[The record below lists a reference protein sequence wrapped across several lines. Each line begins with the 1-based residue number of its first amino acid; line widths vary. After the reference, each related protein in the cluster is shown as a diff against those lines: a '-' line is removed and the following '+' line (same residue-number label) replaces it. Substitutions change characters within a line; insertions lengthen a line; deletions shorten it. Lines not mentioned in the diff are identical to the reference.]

1 MSRFLFV
8 SPPLAGHV
16 NPTAGLGRA
25 LAERGHEVAW
35 AGSELF
41 LRPLLGPDAQ
51 LFPTGS
57 KLLREQAARGHAA
70 IRSLWEQFIVP
81 YAKFTAKAVD
91 KAVLAYQPDVVVSD
105 EHTPAGAFTAYR
117 HGVPWATLATS
128 SMELTRPL
136 RAFPPVE
143 EWMRG
148 HLRTLWNAARLPPD
162 EFTDPRFSPHLVL
175 ALTSRALT
183 GPLPFPEHYALVGP
197 VLADRSAQA
206 AAPGREPFPWD
217 RLEPGRRR
225 VLVTMGTL
233 AADVAGGFYPR
244 AVAAL
249 GELADEAQGIVIAAP
264 DALPDGVPPNVLR
277 VSWAPILELLE
288 RGALDT
294 VVCHGGMNTVCEAL
308 AHRVPV
314 VLAPIRHDQPVTA
327 GQVAAAG
334 AGLRVSFERADAAA
348 LRGAIE
354 TVLGEPSYRDAAGRV
369 SEAFAAGGGARAAAD
384 RLEALA
390 RTAAGAAGSSS
401 SAPPPTPLSAQSSAS
416 PPAHRPAPDTSP
428 SEPGATVDRDQR
440 SA

>member
-16 NPTAGLGRA
+16 NPTVGLGRA
-25 LAERGHEVAW
+25 LAARGHEVAW

-41 LRPLLGPDAQ
+41 LRPLIGPDA
-51 LFPTGS
+51 LLYPTGS
-57 KLLREQAARGHAA
+57 KLLRDQAARGHAA

-81 YAKFTAKAVD
+81 YARFTAKAVD
-91 KAVLAYQPDVVVSD
+91 KAVLAYRPDVVVSD
-105 EHTPAGAFTAYR
+105 EHTPAGAFTAYQ
-117 HGVPWATLATS
+117 HGIPWATLATS

-143 EWMRG
+143 ARMRE
-148 HLRTLWNAARLPPD
+148 HLRALWRSAGLPPE
-162 EFTDPRFSPHLVL
+162 EFADPRFSPHLVL
-175 ALTSRALT
+175 ALTSPALT

-197 VLADRSAQA
+197 VLADRSAQTD
-206 AAPGREPFPWD
+206 APGREPFPWD
-217 RLEPGRRR
+217 RLDPGRRR

-233 AADVAGGFYPR
+233 AADVAAGFYAR

-249 GELADEAQGIVIAAP
+249 GELTDRVQGIVIAP
-264 DALPDGVPPNVLR
+264 PQALSGTLPTALSGAARSVLPQNVIA
-277 VSWAPILELLE
+277 VSWAPVLELLG

-308 AHRVPV
+308 AHRVPL

-327 GQVAAAG
+327 GQVVAAG
-334 AGLRVSFERADAAA
+334 AGVRVPFERADAAT
-348 LRGAIE
+348 LRRAIE
-354 TVLGEPSYRDAAGRV
+354 TVLDEPSYRRAAGRI
-369 SEAFAAGGGARAAAD
+369 SEQFAADGGARAAAD

-390 RTAAGAAGSSS
+390 RRTAPTRASGLSES
-401 SAPPPTPLSAQSSAS
+401 SATQ
-416 PPAHRPAPDTSP
+416 
-428 SEPGATVDRDQR
+428 GATVDRDQR